1 MNKQNELARNTAII
15 AFGKICTQ
23 LISFFLLPLYTKV
36 LSTSE
41 YGTVDLILTYA
52 VLFLPIATLAL
63 EQSVFRFLIDVR
75 DNTKKKKEFITT

>member
-52 VLFLPIATLAL
+52 ALFLPIATLAL

-75 DNTKKKKEFITT
+75 DNIKKKKEFITT